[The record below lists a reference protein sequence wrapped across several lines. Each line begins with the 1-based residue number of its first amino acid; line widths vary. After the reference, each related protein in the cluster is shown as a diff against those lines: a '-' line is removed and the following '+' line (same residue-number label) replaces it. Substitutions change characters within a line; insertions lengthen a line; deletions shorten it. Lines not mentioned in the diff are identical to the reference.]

1 MEASD
6 RELRRRDLTMFA
18 RTSWSLEGKGGEGEG
33 EEAVERDG
41 GRQIY
46 HVCTENHE

>member
-18 RTSWSLEGKGGEGEG
+18 RTSWSLQKEGGVKD
-33 EEAVERDG
+33 VVIERDE
-41 GRQIY
+41 GRR
-46 HVCTENHE
+46 VECKKVG